1 MASQQYKTK
10 YIDAIRRAGE
20 ALLWAEKT
28 SVGNLRG
35 FLLKHAEKPLICV
48 SSGGSGSAM
57 SYCAM
62 MYGTNYGLGRQV
74 SPLTFASLSDNTI
87 KNSKVLLLTN
97 DGNSTDVR
105 YVINRVEAIGV
116 KDFCLISRY
125 NKYEANYAIGI
136 AKRITK
142 HWYVYD
148 FPSVKGFISTLG
160 AISQFS
166 LIYKVF
172 TNDSNI
178 TSRLVPNYNSDA
190 CYKYSSRVDGYSVPS
205 FNDIKNYI
213 VLYGGY
219 GEAVAFDFESKMAEC
234 GVGSATICD
243 FRNFTHGRFLQY
255 SANPTESVI
264 ILIRTPRERPF
275 TEKLFSAKEF
285 RGNKDVFPQDMPMIT
300 IDTEFDEPLAA
311 VDLLIKSNVLF
322 YDIAQPKDIE
332 PIDPKQE
339 RGYAIDKRVPKLTPF
354 EDIENA
360 TLNNDFEGSKGNV
373 STAKK
378 KAVSIVYDPKK
389 SIENNAKAN
398 DVSVDTVRMYIKQKK
413 IDRTLDEAIN
423 MYNKVWLEIY
433 KDSTISTLA
442 LAKKLKMSVVSVRKY
457 RFDVK
462 IEDLKPKEGKI
473 GLATIHKDIINVRK
487 EIAKILKTT
496 DNYVVKKIGSK
507 YVVEALTE

>member
-1 MASQQYKTK
+1 
-10 YIDAIRRAGE
+10 
-20 ALLWAEKT
+20 
-28 SVGNLRG
+28 
-35 FLLKHAEKPLICV
+35 
-48 SSGGSGSAM
+48 
-57 SYCAM
+57 
-62 MYGTNYGLGRQV
+62 
-74 SPLTFASLSDNTI
+74 
-87 KNSKVLLLTN
+87 
-97 DGNSTDVR
+97 
-105 YVINRVEAIGV
+105 
-116 KDFCLISRY
+116 
-125 NKYEANYAIGI
+125 
-136 AKRITK
+136 
-142 HWYVYD
+142 
-148 FPSVKGFISTLG
+148 
-160 AISQFS
+160 
-166 LIYKVF
+166 
-172 TNDSNI
+172 
-178 TSRLVPNYNSDA
+178 
-190 CYKYSSRVDGYSVPS
+190 
-205 FNDIKNYI
+205 
-213 VLYGGY
+213 
-219 GEAVAFDFESKMAEC
+219 
-234 GVGSATICD
+234 
-243 FRNFTHGRFLQY
+243 
-255 SANPTESVI
+255 
-264 ILIRTPRERPF
+264 
-275 TEKLFSAKEF
+275 
-285 RGNKDVFPQDMPMIT
+285 MPMIT

-322 YDIAQPKDIE
+322 YDIAQSKDIE

-496 DNYVVKKIGSK
+496 DNYVVKKIGNK